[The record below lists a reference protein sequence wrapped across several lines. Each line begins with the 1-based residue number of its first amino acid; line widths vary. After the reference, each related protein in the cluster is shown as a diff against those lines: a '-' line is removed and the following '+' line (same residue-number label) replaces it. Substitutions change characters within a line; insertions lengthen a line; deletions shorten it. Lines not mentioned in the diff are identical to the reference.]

1 MLKRKKIIYGEDNVQ
16 KLAKKFPMLKRKTKE
31 VDVAAIE
38 KRNQFFESI
47 WNKRPHRCEVTGAV
61 LGRIPNSMS
70 FHHILPKQKYP
81 ELEFIEENIVIL
93 HPDIHARVEM
103 NMYKYE
109 EINQKREQLKK
120 KYGIL

>member
-1 MLKRKKIIYGEDNVQ
+1 MIKRKHKV
-16 KLAKKFPMLKRKTKE
+16 
-31 VDVAAIE
+31 VDIEAIE

-47 WNKRPHRCEVTGAV
+47 WNKRSHKCEVTGIY
-61 LGRIPNSMS
+61 LGRIPNSMY

-109 EINQKREQLKK
+109 EVNQKREELKK